1 MENRPGEREV
11 YMDNKVTMEITND
24 KLEAAIKL
32 YVEERTKEN
41 LSAVLNLLRP
51 TKLLV
56 PAMLKAPNQPVPC
69 FLKNGNGDTFLA
81 VYTSKEQIPAE
92 PKSQAILSMPFP
104 ACNEIIV
111 KEELNILGMVINPFS
126 QNLVLKKEL
135 IEKLHEIDQKA
146 MQTKQVKMTP
156 EQFNVFVKK
165 QVEFGILPKRLFAE
179 KDSFVKQLC
188 EEKESFIHQIFADTY
203 KEAKLNPYTEADYA
217 VMALDIAPDLTLVRI
232 DFPESGIVPPLCY
245 RVYITFD
252 PITKKAGYYTIEK
265 MAEQGKRLLG
275 GFLENGSH
283 VNYGEA
289 PVEGAEIDRV
299 MTLARSVDEIT
310 S

>member
-1 MENRPGEREV
+1 
-11 YMDNKVTMEITND
+11 MEITND
-24 KLEAAIKL
+24 KLEEAIKE
-32 YVEERTKEN
+32 YAKERTKEK
-41 LSAVLNLLRP
+41 LGMVLNLLRP

-69 FLKNGNGDTFLA
+69 FLKSGTGEQFLA

-92 PKSQAILSMPFP
+92 PKSQAVLSMPFP
-104 ACNEIIV
+104 ACNDVVV
-111 KEELNILGMVINPFS
+111 KAELNLVGMVINPFTD
-126 QNLVLKKEL
+126 NLVLKKEL
-135 IEKLHEIDQKA
+135 VEKLHEADQKA

-156 EQFNVFVKK
+156 EQFHVFVKK
-165 QVEFGILPKRLFAE
+165 QVEFGILPKRLYTE
-179 KDSFVKQLC
+179 RESFVNQLC
-188 EEKESFIHQIFADTY
+188 EEKEAFIDRIFAETY
-203 KEAKLNPYTEADYA
+203 KETKLYPYSEADYS
-217 VMALDIAPDLTLVRI
+217 VMALEIGPDLTLIRV

-245 RVYITFD
+245 RVYITYD
-252 PITKKAGYYTIEK
+252 PITGKAGYYTIEK

-275 GFLENGSH
+275 GFAEDGSH

-289 PVEGAEIDRV
+289 PVEGAEIDRI